1 MDELKPPG
9 QRGTL
14 TMTHRQAGLTGVA
27 FIISLFLSN
36 MDKLN
41 ALFTTKSEGV
51 ATSAAVVTLK
61 TDTSTALNQLKDSTD
76 KRFDKVE
83 TLIEARSTEIK
94 NIVRDYSEDTTVRF
108 RRKTD
113 IDTKKFEEVDARR
126 EKGDDR
132 LESQIRDLQSFIYK
146 KPSPKGG

>member
-1 MDELKPPG
+1 MDEVKPPG

-14 TMTHRQAGLTGVA
+14 TFTHKQAGITAVG

-41 ALFTTKSEGV
+41 SLFTTKSEGV
-51 ATSAAVVTLK
+51 ATSTAVVTLK
-61 TDTSTALNQLKDSTD
+61 NDTTTAISELRDSTD

-83 TLIEARSTEIK
+83 TLIESRSTEIK
-94 NIVRDYSEDTTVRF
+94 NMVHDYNEETIVRF

-113 IDTKKFEEVDARR
+113 LDTKKFEEIDARR

-132 LESQIRDLQSFIYK
+132 LESQIRDLQSYIYK
-146 KPSPKGG
+146 KPAPRGG